1 VAEQARPI
9 GGTES
14 LSRQDRLLCVLVE
27 KFQPVWREIEEADVF
42 RRRGLGSR
50 DGLLVP
56 QHVMIGLVMLRGLMA
71 EAGHGVLSWLELAAR
86 CDTDPKVARQF
97 KRWMNAL
104 TDYFNGRR
112 ALSGADLAHLARGLM
127 ITYPRADLTA
137 DTLTGELLSY
147 ARPEPSAATR
157 QQRVDLVSSAVL
169 RPPAITVADTFLADV
184 PPLLASGFQRREVQQ
199 QLTEILRTAGRP
211 PLVLSGPPGVGKSQ
225 LAAAVLEDFAPEK
238 VIWVSNAA
246 SRFAVLEAYAR
257 TAQALG
263 LATPDPGNLEDTAR
277 ALMRAL
283 RRSDFDW
290 WIVLD
295 DVDDPADLVGLWPGG
310 ARGRTLWLTR
320 RRGRDVE
327 GEGRQVVSVEG
338 FSRREGQRYLRERL
352 GAAVE
357 AGEMVSHTFDES
369 DGLVHDLGGTPL
381 ALALAASVLRENRD
395 TCANYRRQ
403 LAKQLDGLEGLFPAE
418 QTAEGYE
425 RPLVAA
431 WAISLQRAEQ
441 RDPTRLAS
449 WAALVLAV
457 LNPACVPAKIMTAQA
472 VRRFLACK
480 RERRAEMI
488 SPAEMINPGEMIS
501 TEMISIGDLTRTT
514 RALESYSLISCIRYD
529 TRTELKISE
538 VQMHALTA
546 RMTRLHMGPAAVTE
560 AVVAAADALMELWGV
575 VENNP
580 RGNLDLRG
588 HAIWL
593 DRLRGEALASSAGL
607 HPMLIRLGWSLGE
620 TGRPHRAARYF
631 ERLADRIEPMLGSG
645 HPDLEEVQYACGVWH
660 RKEGKISR
668 SIRELAA
675 LRDAMTHDGVEAE
688 RRAIKTRAELATSQG
703 WSGQVNA
710 ACRDLTQ
717 IIAEAEQALPS
728 DDPLIL
734 HVRYTH
740 ALWTGRAG
748 RYRDAADL
756 LAEILKDQRQI
767 LGDDNISTLKT
778 RLELAVW
785 SGHSGQP
792 RDALLQLLDQRDDW
806 IRVCGPDHPYTLRML
821 HILAQ
826 HRGEIGELKKAHLEM
841 RAVYRRRRRILGD
854 RHPDTLKSRQDLAV
868 LRGQLNDPQRAVFDL
883 IKVLRDR
890 LRIQG
895 MRSIETFRTRRHL
908 SEWIARAGHIQTGLA
923 ELGYLQADLAGVV
936 EDGHPEMT
944 QVAALITELS

>member
-1 VAEQARPI
+1 LAEQARPMG

-27 KFQPVWREIEEADVF
+27 KFQPVWREIEKADVF

-50 DGLLVP
+50 DELLVP
-56 QHVMIGLVMLRGLMA
+56 QNVMIGLVMLRGLLA
-71 EAGHGVLSWLELAAR
+71 DAGQGVVPWLELAAR
-86 CDTDPKVARQF
+86 SANDPALRRQF

-127 ITYPRADLTA
+127 ITHPRADLTV
-137 DTLTGELLSY
+137 DTLAGELLSY

-157 QQRVDLVSSAVL
+157 QQRIDQVSNAVL
-169 RPPAITVADTFLADV
+169 RPAAVTVADTFLADV

-199 QLTEILRTAGRP
+199 QVTEILRTAGRP
-211 PLVLSGPPGVGKSQ
+211 PLVLSGPAGVGKSQ
-225 LAAAVLEDFAPEK
+225 LAAAVVEDFAPEK

-246 SRFAVLEAYAR
+246 SRFAVSEAYAR
-257 TAQALG
+257 AAQALG

-277 ALMRAL
+277 TLMRAL

-295 DVDDPADLVGLWPGG
+295 DVDDPTDLVGLWPGG

-320 RRGRDVE
+320 RHGRDME
-327 GEGRQVVSVEG
+327 GEGRHIVMVEG
-338 FSRREGQRYLRERL
+338 FTRREGQRYLRSRL
-352 GAAVE
+352 GPAVE
-357 AGEMVSHTFDES
+357 AGQMVSHTFDEV
-369 DGLVHDLGGTPL
+369 DGLVRDLGGTPL
-381 ALALAASVLRENRD
+381 ALALAASVLRENRY
-395 TCANYRRQ
+395 TCAGYRDL
-403 LAKQLDGLEGLFPAE
+403 LADRLDGLEGLFPTE

-431 WAISLQRAEQ
+431 WAISLDRAEQ

-449 WAALVLAV
+449 WAALMIAV
-457 LNPACVPAKIMTAQA
+457 LNPAGVPAKIMTAEA
-472 VRRFLACK
+472 VRRFLARK
-480 RERRAEMI
+480 GERRAGLVGI
-488 SPAEMINPGEMIS
+488 D
-501 TEMISIGDLTRTT
+501 DLTRAT
-514 RALESYSLISCIRYD
+514 RALESYSLISCTRYD
-529 TRTELKISE
+529 TGTELKIRE

-546 RMTRLHMGPAAVTE
+546 RMTRLQMGPAAVTE
-560 AVVAAADALMELWGV
+560 AVVAAADALMELWGP

-580 RGNLDLRG
+580 GGNLDLRG

-593 DRLRGEALASSAGL
+593 DRLRGEALASPTGI
-607 HPMLIRLGWSLGE
+607 HPMLLRLGWSLGE

-631 ERLADRIEPMLGSG
+631 ERLADRVMAILEEG
-645 HPDLEEVQYACGVWH
+645 HPALEEVQYACGVWH
-660 RKEGKISR
+660 RKEGKIGR
-668 SIRELAA
+668 SVRELSA
-675 LRDAMTHDGVEAE
+675 LRDAMTGEGVEAE
-688 RRAIKTRAELATSQG
+688 RRAVKTRAELATSKG
-703 WSGQVNA
+703 WSGQVQA
-710 ACRDLTQ
+710 ACGDLAQ
-717 IIAEAEQALPS
+717 IIADAKKALPR

-740 ALWTGRAG
+740 AVWTGRAG
-748 RYRDAADL
+748 GYREAAQL
-756 LAEILKDQRQI
+756 LAEIVERQRQI

-785 SGHSGQP
+785 NGHGGQD

-806 IRVCGPDHPYTLRML
+806 TRVCGPDHPYTLRMQ

-826 HRGEIGELKKAHLEM
+826 HRGRIGDLNKAHIEM

-868 LRGQLNDPQRAVFDL
+868 MRGQLNDPQRAVFDL
-883 IKVLRDR
+883 IDLLRDR

-895 MRSIETFRTRRHL
+895 TRSIETFRTRRHL
-908 SEWIARAGHIQTGLA
+908 AEWIARAGHPETGLA
-923 ELGYLQADLAGVV
+923 ELRYLQTDLAKFV
-936 EDGHPEMT
+936 EVGHPELA
-944 QVAALITELS
+944 QVASTIAELS

>member
-1 VAEQARPI
+1 LVEQAKPMGALTAKWGI
-9 GGTES
+9 ES
-14 LSRQDRLLCVLVE
+14 LTRQDRLLCVLVE
-27 KFQPVWREIEEADVF
+27 NFQPVWREIEDADIF
-42 RRRGLGSR
+42 RRRGLASR
-50 DGLLVP
+50 EGLLVP
-56 QHVMIGLVMLRGLMA
+56 QHVMIGLVMLRGLLA
-71 EAGHGVLSWLELAAR
+71 ETRPGALSWAELVAR
-86 CDTDPKVARQF
+86 RDADPYLTRQF

-104 TDYFNGRR
+104 TEYFNGTR
-112 ALSGADLAHLARGLM
+112 ALSNVDVAHLARGLT
-127 ITYPRADLTA
+127 ISHPRPDLTA

-147 ARPEPSAATR
+147 ARPEPSAVTR
-157 QQRVDLVSSAVL
+157 EQRVDLVSSAVL
-169 RPPAITVADTFLADV
+169 RSYGRGPAAVIVADTFLADV

-199 QLTEILRTAGRP
+199 HVTEILRTPGHP
-211 PLVLSGPPGVGKSQ
+211 PLVLSGPAGVGKSQ

-246 SRFAVLEAYAR
+246 TRFAVLEAYSRA
-257 TAQALG
+257 AQALR

-277 ALMRAL
+277 TLMRAL

-320 RRGRDVE
+320 RRGRDME
-327 GEGRQVVSVEG
+327 GEGRHVVMVEG
-338 FSRREGQRYLRERL
+338 FTRREGQRYLRGRL
-352 GAAVE
+352 GPAVE
-357 AGEMVSHTFDES
+357 AGEMVSHTFDEV
-369 DGLVHDLGGTPL
+369 DGLVRDLGGTPL
-381 ALALAASVLRENRD
+381 ALALAASVLRENRY
-395 TCANYRRQ
+395 TCAGYRGL

-431 WAISLQRAEQ
+431 WAISLDRAEQ

-449 WAALVLAV
+449 WAALMIAV
-457 LNPACVPAKIMTAQA
+457 LNPAGVPAKIMTTEA

-480 RERRAEMI
+480 GDG
-488 SPAEMINPGEMIS
+488 PAGL
-501 TEMISIGDLTRTT
+501 ISIDDLTRAT
-514 RALESYSLISCIRYD
+514 RALESYSLISCTRYD
-529 TRTELKISE
+529 TGSQLKIRE

-580 RGNLDLRG
+580 RSNLDLRG

-593 DRLRGEALASSAGL
+593 DRLRGEALASPAGL

-631 ERLADRIEPMLGSG
+631 ERLVARVKPILDEG
-645 HPDLEEVQYACGVWH
+645 HPGLDEVRFARGVWH

-668 SIRELAA
+668 SVRELTA
-675 LRDAMTHDGVEAE
+675 LRNAMRGEGVEAE
-688 RRAIKTRAELATSQG
+688 RRAIKTRAELATSLG
-703 WSGQVNA
+703 WSGYVKS
-710 ACRDLTQ
+710 ACRDLAQ
-717 IIAEAEQALPS
+717 IIADAEKALPR
-728 DDPLIL
+728 DDPLIW

-740 ALWTGRAG
+740 AVWTGRAG
-748 RYRDAADL
+748 QDRAAAEQL
-756 LAEILKDQRQI
+756 TEILEGQRQI

-785 SGHSGQP
+785 NGHSGQT
-792 RDALLQLLDQRDDW
+792 RDARLQLLDQRDDW
-806 IRVCGPDHPYTLRML
+806 NRVCGADHPYTLRMQ

-826 HRGEIGELKKAHLEM
+826 YRARVGELNKAYTEM

-868 LRGQLNDPQRAVFDL
+868 LRGQLDDPQGAVFELIDL
-883 IKVLRDR
+883 LRDR
-890 LRIQG
+890 LKIQG
-895 MRSIETFRTRRHL
+895 ARSIETFRTRRQL
-908 SEWIARAGHIQTGLA
+908 AEWIARGGHPETGLA
-923 ELGYLQADLAGVV
+923 ELRYLQADLARFV
-936 EDGHPEMT
+936 EDGHPELA
-944 QVAALITELS
+944 QVAASIAELS